1 MPKPT
6 PKSKQRPAP
15 ATVKS
20 ADVTYEFKAF
30 DEKGF
35 LCNFVCTTH
44 EDALQQRQKLYTH
57 YQHKL
62 KVAVSTW
69 ERLKEAGASNFEFAW
84 SAAGGRE
91 KPTIE
96 QWMYAMTPV
105 TRVTREV
112 LS

>member
-1 MPKPT
+1 MAKPT
-6 PKSKQRPAP
+6 SKSKQRSTPA
-15 ATVKS
+15 AKS

-44 EDALQQRQKLYTH
+44 EDALQQRQKLYAH
-57 YQHKL
+57 YQRKL

-69 ERLKEAGASNFEFAW
+69 EHLTKVGATDFEFGW

-96 QWMYAMTPV
+96 KWMLMMTPV

-112 LS
+112 LP